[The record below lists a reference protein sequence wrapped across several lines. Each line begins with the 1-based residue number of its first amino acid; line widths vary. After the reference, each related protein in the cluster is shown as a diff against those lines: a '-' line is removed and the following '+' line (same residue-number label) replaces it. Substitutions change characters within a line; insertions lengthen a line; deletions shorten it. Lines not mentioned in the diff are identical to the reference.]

1 MKKSQWLLVAG
12 CIVLFVLGYQFGH
25 VTSKSAVPEGEGN
38 VLNLGTVRTDDVD
51 FREFWNAWALIKD
64 EYVHQPVSER
74 DLFYGAMHG
83 LVSGLEDPYSV
94 FFTPEEAE
102 AFDQEVAGTFSG
114 IGAEIDAKDDSI
126 VVVAPIKNSPASK
139 AGIRANDMILAID
152 GTETYGMTVNE
163 AVSLIRGEKGSTVTL
178 TIFRDGVAKPFEVK
192 IVRDEITIE
201 SVEYEMRDDG
211 IMVISI
217 HMFNEDTT
225 RLFAKAVQ
233 EVKNEGAK
241 GIVLD
246 LRDNPGGLLDQVI
259 NVTGYWTGNQTV
271 VIERM
276 QEREEP
282 YTSGGVA
289 TLAGIP
295 TAVLVN
301 GGSASASEIL
311 AGALQDYGLGYLIG
325 EQTFGKGTVQQ
336 LLDLKD
342 GSAIKLTIAEW
353 LTPTGRSIHKVGI
366 EPNELV
372 PFTEEHAKQ
381 NATPQ
386 LDAAI
391 VYLKGQIK

>member
-1 MKKSQWLLVAG
+1 MKKSQWFLLAG
-12 CIVLFVLGYQFGH
+12 CAILFVLGYQFGH
-25 VTSKSAVPEGEGN
+25 VTSKNPVPEGEGN
-38 VLNLGTVRTDDVD
+38 VLNLGTVRSEDVD

-83 LVSGLEDPYSV
+83 LIEGLDDPYSV
-94 FFTPEEAE
+94 FFTPTEAE
-102 AFDQEVAGTFSG
+102 EFNQEVAGTFSG
-114 IGAEIDAKDDSI
+114 IGAEIDTKEDNI
-126 VVVAPIKNSPASK
+126 VIVAPIKNSPASN
-139 AGIRANDMILAID
+139 AGLRANDLILAID
-152 GTETYGMTVNE
+152 ETDTYGMSVNE

-178 TIFRDGVAKPFEVK
+178 TIFREGTAKPFDVK

-201 SVEYEMRDDG
+201 SVEYEMRADG

-225 RLFAKAVQ
+225 RLFTKAVQ
-233 EVKNEGAK
+233 AVKSEGAK

-246 LRDNPGGLLDQVI
+246 LRDNPGGLLDQAI
-259 NVTGYWTGNQTV
+259 NVTGFWTGNQTV

-276 QEREEP
+276 QEKQEA
-282 YTSGGVA
+282 YSAGSVA

-301 GGSASASEIL
+301 GGSASGSEIL

-325 EQTFGKGTVQQ
+325 EQTYGKGTVQQ
-336 LLDLKD
+336 LHDLKD

-353 LTPTGRSIHKVGI
+353 LTPTGRSIHEVGI
-366 EPNELV
+366 EPNEKIEY
-372 PFTEEHAKQ
+372 TEEHAKQ

-391 VYLKGQIK
+391 VYLKGQIN